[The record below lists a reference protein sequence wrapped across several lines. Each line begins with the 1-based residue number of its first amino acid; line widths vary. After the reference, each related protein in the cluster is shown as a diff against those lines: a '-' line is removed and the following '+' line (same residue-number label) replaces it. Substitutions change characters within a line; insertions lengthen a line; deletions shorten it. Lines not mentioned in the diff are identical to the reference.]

1 MERERERERQGVVD
15 GGVRVT
21 GFSFASNDQ
30 PRSPLFGFSTNAR
43 LPRLSSI
50 LCCVTSAPSAALCA
64 ATITKPLDLF
74 YLCLSLSLSLCVC
87 MFSMLGYCD
96 ERLFRAQASFP
107 PFYSLFFSSPGPAT
121 DGAII
126 VARYSRE
133 KREERRRRRRRKSR
147 VLCVCVCVCGGIIN
161 WIEGASGG
169 HPLMERSSSA
179 EGKKANEPR
188 VYRLARQ
195 SNIF

>member
-1 MERERERERQGVVD
+1 MEEYELPV
-15 GGVRVT
+15 
-21 GFSFASNDQ
+21 S
-30 PRSPLFGFSTNAR
+30 PSPLMINPGAHCLAF
-43 LPRLSSI
+43 LPMQDSRGYLQY
-50 LCCVTSAPSAALCA
+50 SAALRPHRLLRSV
-64 ATITKPLDLF
+64 PLL
-74 YLCLSLSLSLCVC
+74 LLSRSIYSICVSLSLCVC

-107 PFYSLFFSSPGPAT
+107 PFYSLFFSSPGPTT

-133 KREERRRRRRRKSR
+133 KREERRRRRKSR